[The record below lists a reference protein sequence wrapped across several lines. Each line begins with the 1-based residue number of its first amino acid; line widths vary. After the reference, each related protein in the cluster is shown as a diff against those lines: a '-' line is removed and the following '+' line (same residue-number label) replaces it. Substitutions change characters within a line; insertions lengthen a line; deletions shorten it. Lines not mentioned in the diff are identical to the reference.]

1 MGEATL
7 DFISGGWSYSGD
19 FFSGGIFASLLF
31 AGGKKKQQRIKIR
44 MDSFKMA
51 LEANYFRF
59 CGTSYRDA
67 CSYHRCL
74 FSGKCHSF
82 RLCNFKQTKVS
93 SCKCGAC
100 L

>member
-51 LEANYFRF
+51 LAFLLVQNFTKDTITRYNLWFKRYF
-59 CGTSYRDA
+59 
-67 CSYHRCL
+67 
-74 FSGKCHSF
+74 K
-82 RLCNFKQTKVS
+82 S
-93 SCKCGAC
+93 STY
-100 L
+100 